1 MGTFFVS
8 PEKAFARICFPE
20 GRDVDFSSGISVC
33 FLDFCIFAS
42 FFSSSSAFFLY
53 SESIFHFFTAQN
65 LAGTTLDFQLLK
77 IIIHHLKTE
86 VTMTLVKRNGS
97 LLNTLP
103 VLFDDFFNRDMFN
116 WTNSN
121 FSDTN
126 TTIPAVNIKETAENY
141 VVEVAAPGMSKKDFK
156 VELDGNSLTIS
167 SEKSHQKE
175 ESEVERYA
183 RKEFSYQSFQ
193 RTFTLQKEVVDIEKI
208 QAKYENG
215 LLHLLIPK
223 KEEAKQKPPRLIQI
237 S

>member
-1 MGTFFVS
+1 MAQKLV
-8 PEKAFARICFPE
+8 FP
-20 GRDVDFSSGISVC
+20 
-33 FLDFCIFAS
+33 FLK
-42 FFSSSSAFFLY
+42 
-53 SESIFHFFTAQN
+53 
-65 LAGTTLDFQLLK
+65 LLLTIK
-77 IIIHHLKTE
+77 KE

-97 LLNTLP
+97 LLNQMP
-103 VLFDDFFNRDMFN
+103 VLFDDFFNRDLFN
-116 WTNSN
+116 WGNLN

-141 VVEVAAPGMSKKDFK
+141 EVEVAAPGMTKNDFK

-167 SEKSHQKE
+167 SEKSNEKE
-175 ESEVERYA
+175 EKEGERYS

-193 RTFTLQKEVVDIEKI
+193 RTFTLQKDVVDIDKI